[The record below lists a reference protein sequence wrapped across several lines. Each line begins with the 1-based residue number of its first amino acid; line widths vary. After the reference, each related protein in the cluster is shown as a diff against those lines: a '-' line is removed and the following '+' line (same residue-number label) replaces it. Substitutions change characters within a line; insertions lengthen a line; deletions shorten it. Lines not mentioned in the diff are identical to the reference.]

1 MSRREEGFRV
11 ADTRQVRIESLERKV
26 KVLRE
31 ERDAAR
37 AETNTAKRLAL
48 SLDRQATDARGAAAI
63 HEQAAIIARQ
73 NLRIASESMA
83 RDLKQLQA
91 SLAEEIAHRSI
102 RARVKRWLRRP
113 FARGAQ

>member
-11 ADTRQVRIESLERKV
+11 ADTRQIRIESLERKV

-31 ERDAAR
+31 ERDVAR
-37 AETNTAKRLAL
+37 AELNQAKRLVL
-48 SLDRQATDARGAAAI
+48 NMERSSTEARGAAAV

-83 RDLKQLQA
+83 RDLRQLRER
-91 SLAEEIAHRSI
+91 LAEEVARGSV
-102 RARVKRWLRRP
+102 RARITRWWRGI
-113 FARGAQ
+113 FARVTS